1 MIRSVIIWTCLFIV
15 LVNFSLIGCAGK
27 DRGILEI
34 VEKPTENE
42 LRRDWKEYTV
52 YYLRSLALV
61 YKIKD
66 NRKILLG
73 DSCHRS
79 SSGPSCKTLDINIQ
93 IFEISQNNIH

>member
-52 YYLRSLALV
+52 R
-61 YKIKD
+61 
-66 NRKILLG
+66 
-73 DSCHRS
+73 DSG
-79 SSGPSCKTLDINIQ
+79 GP
-93 IFEISQNNIH
+93 